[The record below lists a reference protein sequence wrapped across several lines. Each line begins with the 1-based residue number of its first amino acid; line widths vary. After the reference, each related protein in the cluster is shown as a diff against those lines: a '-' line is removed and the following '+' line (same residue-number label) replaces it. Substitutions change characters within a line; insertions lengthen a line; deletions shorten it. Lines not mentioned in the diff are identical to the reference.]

1 MQTVNVIVDEV
12 GTDKYFAVLCK
23 GKVELT
29 PELIELGP
37 ILRLAI
43 LFKLINS
50 RPADAR
56 DRTYTIAS
64 EIFSNLNLIEDL
76 KLLGMIDIG
85 ERGKIFYSG
94 LAENAVREKATW
106 QTYAASVYFGVPK
119 PWIRKLV

>member
-12 GTDKYFAVLCK
+12 GTDKYFDVLCK

-29 PELIELGP
+29 AELSELGP

-64 EIFSNLNLIEDL
+64 EIFSNLNLIDDL

-85 ERGKIFYSG
+85 DRGRSFYAG

-106 QTYAASVYFGVPK
+106 
-119 PWIRKLV
+119 